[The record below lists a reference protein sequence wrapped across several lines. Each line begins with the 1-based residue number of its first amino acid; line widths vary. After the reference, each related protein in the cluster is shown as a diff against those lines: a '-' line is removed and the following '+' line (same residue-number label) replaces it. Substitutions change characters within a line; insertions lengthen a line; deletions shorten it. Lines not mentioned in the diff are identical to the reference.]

1 MQVHSGGD
9 TMRWW
14 GHSNSTL
21 CGGDAKKNWVQA
33 LAPGHLVKLSLFF
46 SFPFSQGTFESYV
59 CLMLSVLLHVCVNS
73 ACLCYVRPLFL
84 AEISPNFDKI
94 RDSCLTMIRVNV
106 DDNLLLSLRLLKTV
120 CEE

>member
-1 MQVHSGGD
+1 
-9 TMRWW
+9 MRWW

-21 CGGDAKKNWVQA
+21 CSGDAKKI
-33 LAPGHLVKLSLFF
+33 G
-46 SFPFSQGTFESYV
+46 QGTFESYV

-94 RDSCLTMIRVNV
+94 LDSCLTMIRVNV